1 MVEGRQTIQDKHNA
15 AKMFFK
21 NVYDIKLKVK
31 LGRRTRRQKRGQE
44 KSRGVREGT
53 IFNMQYMFI

>member
-1 MVEGRQTIQDKHNA
+1 MVERRQTIQDKHNA
-15 AKMFFK
+15 AKMFLK

-31 LGRRTRRQKRGQE
+31 LGKETEGGQE